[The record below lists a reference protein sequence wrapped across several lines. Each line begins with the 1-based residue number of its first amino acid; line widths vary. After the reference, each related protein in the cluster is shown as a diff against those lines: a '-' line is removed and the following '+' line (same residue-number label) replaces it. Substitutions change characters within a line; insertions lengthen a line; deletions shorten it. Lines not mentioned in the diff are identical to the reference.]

1 MHYTR
6 SILQLS
12 AIVVLGCLPVASLQL
27 SFRFSVPVP
36 QHTTLE
42 DHITL
47 FNLSLIGIKTSNWT
61 TTWDIVSLF
70 QSMMT
75 KACYGRFFL
84 HVIRIMASHGNVVVV
99 VRSAQMKERG
109 QIGCFMIF
117 VLYKVPREKYNILMR
132 PHIPREMT
140 MLRDRISGSNSNN
153 YCCGMNE

>member
-1 MHYTR
+1 
-6 SILQLS
+6 
-12 AIVVLGCLPVASLQL
+12 
-27 SFRFSVPVP
+27 
-36 QHTTLE
+36 
-42 DHITL
+42 
-47 FNLSLIGIKTSNWT
+47 
-61 TTWDIVSLF
+61 
-70 QSMMT
+70 MMT